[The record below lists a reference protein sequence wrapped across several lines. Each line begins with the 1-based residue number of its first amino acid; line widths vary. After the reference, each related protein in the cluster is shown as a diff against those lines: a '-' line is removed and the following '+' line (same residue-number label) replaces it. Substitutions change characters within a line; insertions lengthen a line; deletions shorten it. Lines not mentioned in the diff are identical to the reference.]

1 MADKPNP
8 LWGLI
13 PAAGKGQRARP
24 YTREVH
30 KGLLDINGKPT
41 IARIIDIMRD
51 DMGITDIVIVIGYL
65 GDSIREALGDGS
77 QLGVRLHYINNEH
90 LERGL
95 AWSVAL
101 SAKKFEGFCCVM
113 LCDECYIH
121 SNHDALATN
130 FPYQDFYASCAGLQ
144 VEDES
149 LIRKNYAIEYQ
160 ENRIS
165 ALHEKPETLNNDVMG
180 SGTFMLSPAFFSD
193 LAKAFAD
200 NDYQYIEFVDFID
213 RQIHRKQPIGFFRL
227 SGTYI
232 NINDRDSL
240 HLARYHD
247 RIQHF
252 SSQKISLLIYAE
264 GDEKDIAFTLSRYR
278 ELGVFHEMVLLLGSE
293 HAFSPTDTDSSTALK
308 LLRCPPGMQGYGEKI
323 QYALARLEGDI
334 FIITEA
340 DYSFSNRDISK
351 LLSYLPE
358 ADMVIGTRTTR
369 QLIEQG
375 SSMQGVVRFAH
386 TFLGFLM
393 ELLWWNR
400 ECRFTDAGCTF
411 RAIWRSSF
419 QLIEKNLQEKGPAYS
434 AEMMIELIQ
443 QRQRVIEIPVNYYNR
458 SASQQQHHRNP
469 RTFFA
474 FLKLILKKRLGF
486 FFADKK

>member
-1 MADKPNP
+1 MKNNKR

-41 IARIIDIMRD
+41 IVRIIDIMRD
-51 DMGITDIVIVIGYL
+51 DMGISDIVIVLGYL
-65 GDSIREALGDGS
+65 GDSIRETLGDG
-77 QLGVRLHYINNEH
+77 QKFGVRLHYIENNN

-95 AWSVAL
+95 AWSIAL
-101 SAKKFEGFCCVM
+101 SAKRFEGFCCVM

-121 SNHDALATN
+121 SNHSELASS
-130 FPYQDFYASCAGLQ
+130 FPYEQYYASCAGLQ
-144 VEDES
+144 VEDEN
-149 LIRKNYAIEYQ
+149 LIQKNYAIEYQ
-160 ENRIS
+160 GNRIN
-165 ALHEKPETLNNDVMG
+165 ALHEKPKTLTNDIMG
-180 SGTFMLSPAFFSD
+180 SGTFILSPEFFVD
-193 LAKAFAD
+193 LELAFAD
-200 NDYQYIEFVDFID
+200 NNFGYIEFVDFID
-213 RQIHRKQPIGFFRL
+213 TQIGQQKIVGYFPLI
-227 SGTYI
+227 GTYI

-240 HLARYHD
+240 HLAKYHD
-247 RIQHF
+247 RIKNF
-252 SSQKISLLIYAE
+252 SHQKISLLIYAE
-264 GDEKDIAFTLSRYR
+264 GDEKNIAFTLSRYR
-278 ELGVFHEMVLLLGSE
+278 ELGIFHEMVLVLGKTHSYKE
-293 HAFSPTDTDSSTALK
+293 GENDNLP
-308 LLRCPPGMQGYGEKI
+308 LLRIIRCSADINGYGEKI
-323 QYALARLEGDI
+323 HHALKQLEGDI

-375 SSMQGVVRFAH
+375 SSMQGIVRIAH
-386 TFLGFLM
+386 AFLGYLM

-411 RAIWRSSF
+411 RAIWRTSF
-419 QLIEKNLQEKGPAYS
+419 QLIEKNLHEKGPAYS
-434 AEMMIELIQ
+434 AEMMIELIE

-469 RTFFA
+469 RTFFS
-474 FLKLILKKRLGF
+474 FLKLILRKRLDLF
-486 FFADKK
+486 FR